1 MLLFVL
7 KYNRFSV
14 NPMAKVLLSWRIY
27 FIQNEKVFPRYNVS
41 NVNTH
46 IANIYAVLKKW
57 ENAFQFQ
64 FNGITCMLRAKP
76 FQVELDEWQDT

>member
-1 MLLFVL
+1 MQVT
-7 KYNRFSV
+7 Y
-14 NPMAKVLLSWRIY
+14 
-27 FIQNEKVFPRYNVS
+27 
-41 NVNTH
+41 